1 VKIRAPAKLNLS
13 LRIIGKRADGY
24 HLLDSVMVPIS
35 LYDEIIIVRESGK
48 RGAKTNPAAKLIVVC
63 KHPLVPSGPRNL
75 VYRAAAL
82 LMQMSAANGRHRI
95 EIRKRIPVG
104 AGLGGGSSDAA
115 ATLIGMN
122 RLLALDLSV
131 SKLRRIAAPLG
142 ADVPFF
148 IDARPARARG
158 IGEQLTPI
166 REFPRLWA
174 IVLYP
179 GFPVSTSS
187 VYRKFTLTLTKPTA
201 NTSINSLLRS
211 ADGLRKL
218 LVNDLESVTFKRYPE
233 LGLLKENLIRE
244 GAVAALM
251 SGSGSSVFGI
261 FTSRQ
266 SAEKAFR
273 RLRKTGGPQAFL
285 VRILD

>member
-1 VKIRAPAKLNLS
+1 VKIRTPAKLNLS
-13 LRIIGKRADGY
+13 LRVLGKRADGY
-24 HLLDSVMVPIS
+24 HLLDSVMVPVS
-35 LYDEIIIVRESGK
+35 LYDEITITTQKSSNGRKKAAE
-48 RGAKTNPAAKLIVVC
+48 NPIVVC
-63 KHPLVPSGPRNL
+63 KHPLVPSGRDNL

-82 LMQMSAANGRHRI
+82 LMKLTESPTSYRI
-95 EIRKRIPVG
+95 EITKRIPVG

-115 ATLIGMN
+115 ATLVAMN
-122 RLLALDLSV
+122 RLLKLDLPV
-131 SKLRRIAAPLG
+131 PKLKRLATKLG

-148 IDARPARARG
+148 IDGHPARARG
-158 IGEQLTPI
+158 IGDRLTPI
-166 REFPRLWA
+166 PSFPVLWA
-174 IVLYP
+174 VVLYP

-187 VYRKFTLTLTKPTA
+187 VYRKFTLRLTKSTA

-218 LVNDLESVTFKRYPE
+218 LVNDLENVTIRRYPE
-233 LGLLKENLIRE
+233 LGLLKKDLLQE
-244 GAVAALM
+244 GAIAALM

-285 VRILD
+285 VRALN